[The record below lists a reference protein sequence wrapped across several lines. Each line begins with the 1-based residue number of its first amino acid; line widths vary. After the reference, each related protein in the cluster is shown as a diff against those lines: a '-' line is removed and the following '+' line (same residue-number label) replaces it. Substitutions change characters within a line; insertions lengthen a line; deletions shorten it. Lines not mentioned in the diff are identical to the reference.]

1 MIRRELARLDLDD
14 GSEVSVVH
22 DANDDEYEFIVV
34 HAGGEAQD
42 RLEQITEESEEE
54 DATTAKPVLTFS
66 NKEKKVEHVVDEINT
81 DCLDYLEG
89 ISRLFCLEEENDDDE
104 QFDTVLANSVNDL
117 SKALESKI
125 EEVLGKLE
133 KINSSISDREKS
145 LKLLNAKHENERDN
159 LEHKHIQET
168 SETYTEF
175 RKEIQQ
181 MSERHEKMMEEFQN
195 VNGAAQ
201 LWLMHH
207 R

>member
-14 GSEVSVVH
+14 GTEVSVVD

-66 NKEKKVEHVVDEINT
+66 NKEKEVEHVVDRINT

-145 LKLLNAKHENERDN
+145 LKLLNAKHEKERDN